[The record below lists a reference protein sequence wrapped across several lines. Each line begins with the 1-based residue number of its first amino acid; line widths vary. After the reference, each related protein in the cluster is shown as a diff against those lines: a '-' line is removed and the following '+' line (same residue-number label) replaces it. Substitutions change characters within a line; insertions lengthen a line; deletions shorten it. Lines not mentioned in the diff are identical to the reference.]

1 MPCTSVYDFIN
12 GGTIELALLRAPA
25 PTEDTKPVNDGRHG
39 LRPLLTPDADAFAL
53 LHDHAKLLAARSA
66 AH

>member
-12 GGTIELALLRAPA
+12 GGTIELALLHAPL
-25 PTEDTKPVNDGRHG
+25 PETKPADDTRHG
-39 LRPLLTPDADAFAL
+39 LRPLLVPDANAFAL
-53 LHDHAKLLAARSA
+53 LRDHANLLAARSA